1 MSRVVIVGRPNVG
14 KSTLFNRLTGLRKAI
29 TENVPGVTRDA
40 VEGEVKWT
48 GKTFTLVD
56 TGGFLDRP
64 SGSIEQAVK
73 DVVEREVK
81 KADLILFVVDG
92 KEGLTPL
99 DEEIGRFLQRFKD
112 RVLLVVNKAD
122 TTSVQEMVA
131 EVYGLGFGEPFLIS
145 AGHGRGVGELLDAI
159 VGRVGTEAIDG
170 EREAIKIAFVGRPN
184 TGKSTLINALLRDR
198 RLIVSE
204 VPGTT
209 RDAVDVRFSHGDRD
223 FILVDT
229 AGVRR
234 PSKVERGIE
243 FYSVGRTI
251 RALERSDV
259 VCLVLDAGEPVSRQ
273 DKRIAGLIER
283 RFKGAVLVVN
293 KMDVSS
299 VSPAQ
304 WKHILRKE
312 LPFLDYAPAVFTS
325 GLRGEGLD
333 NLLES
338 VLSVYEDLTR
348 RVSTSLLNRA
358 IGEVLKERPP
368 MSGKRQIKVFYAFQ
382 KGIKPPTFVVIT
394 NDPEGWKESYMR
406 FFARR
411 LRERLGLE
419 HSPIRIVL
427 SGRAH

>member
-56 TGGFLDRP
+56 TGGFLDIP

-122 TTSVQEMVA
+122 TTSVQEIVA

-293 KMDVSS
+293 KMDASS
-299 VSPAQ
+299 ISPAR
-304 WKHILRKE
+304 WKQILRKE
-312 LPFLDYAPAVFTS
+312 LPFLDYAPVVFTS